1 MSSIIT
7 DKDLSYFYFEMIKS
21 SGAQTVLDVGMFLK
35 KMGTVSRQ
43 ALGSGI
49 GMNVKLYG
57 IDTIPEIRLAVYD
70 KIYDEIITEK
80 EFIDYGIVDDSG
92 KEKQFD
98 VASLLSLDEISIECK
113 NKVWMYVLKNAKAI
127 MTEKKMADTQVQQG
141 LITGYYPVYRR
152 KYICM
157 DTHKRIGEDLKSGH

>member
-70 KIYDEIITEK
+70 KIYD
-80 EFIDYGIVDDSG
+80 YGIVDDSG

-141 LITGYYPVYRR
+141 LITGYYPVSTEENIYAWIPT
-152 KYICM
+152 KELG
-157 DTHKRIGEDLKSGH
+157 RI

>member
-80 EFIDYGIVDDSG
+80 DFIDYGIVDDSG

-113 NKVWMYVLKNAKAI
+113 SNYDRKKNGRYAGAARTDHRI
-127 MTEKKMADTQVQQG
+127 LSG
-141 LITGYYPVYRR
+141 IYRR

>member
-57 IDTIPEIRLAVYD
+57 IDTIPGIRLAVYD

-80 EFIDYGIVDDSG
+80 KFIDYGIVDDNG

-127 MTEKKMADTQVQQG
+127 MTEKNGRYAGAARTDHRILSG
-141 LITGYYPVYRR
+141 IYRR

>member
-57 IDTIPEIRLAVYD
+57 IDTIPGIRLAVYD

-80 EFIDYGIVDDSG
+80 KFIDYGIVDDNG

-98 VASLLSLDEISIECK
+98 VASLLSLDEISIDC
-113 NKVWMYVLKNAKAI
+113 
-127 MTEKKMADTQVQQG
+127 
-141 LITGYYPVYRR
+141 
-152 KYICM
+152 
-157 DTHKRIGEDLKSGH
+157 

>member
-1 MSSIIT
+1 
-7 DKDLSYFYFEMIKS
+7 MIKS

-98 VASLLSLDEISIECK
+98 VASLLSLDEISIECN

-141 LITGYYPVYRR
+141 LITGYYPVSTEENIYAWIPT
-152 KYICM
+152 KELG
-157 DTHKRIGEDLKSGH
+157 RI

>member
-127 MTEKKMADTQVQQG
+127 MTKNCRYACTASTDHRILSG
-141 LITGYYPVYRR
+141 IYRR

>member
-92 KEKQFD
+92 KEKSTRFLPSYAMIEVGLCFD
-98 VASLLSLDEISIECK
+98 EYIRSLCRSVIYIPAYLFLSF
-113 NKVWMYVLKNAKAI
+113 
-127 MTEKKMADTQVQQG
+127 
-141 LITGYYPVYRR
+141 PF
-152 KYICM
+152 
-157 DTHKRIGEDLKSGH
+157 